1 MKETAIKV
9 LMVEP
14 GKEPK
19 MVELKNTLMALQE
32 AVSIGAEHRGLIE
45 ILPLDDVCILCNEE
59 AKLIGLECNRRFYN
73 DILCGVF
80 YVTGQDKSGNLC
92 SLTPTAMEYYK
103 NYFADLEIIARE
115 EVEKTFF
122 TAFYIV

>member
-1 MKETAIKV
+1 MKERVIEV

-19 MVELKNTLMALQE
+19 AVELENTLTALQE
-32 AVSIGAEHRGLIE
+32 AVSIGAEYRGLIE

-59 AKLIGLECNRRFYN
+59 AKLIGLAPNRRFYN

-92 SLTPTAMEYYK
+92 SLSTNAMEYYK
-103 NYFADLEIIARE
+103 NYFANPEIIPKE
-115 EVEKTFF
+115 EVDKTLF